1 MESTASTSVNDDAVS
16 QVLGKDKPGR
26 IRGMG
31 RGITATKIA
40 FMQARDSHVL
50 KLEAKQAEL
59 QDELRGLKDVV
70 RGLTASKSVSLTS
83 LFLFRERILWLPE
96 THISV

>member
-16 QVLGKDKPGR
+16 QVLGKDKLGR

-50 KLEAKQAEL
+50 MLEAKHAEL
-59 QDELRGLKDVV
+59 QDTVRGLQDAV
-70 RGLTASKSVSLTS
+70 RGLTASKSVS
-83 LFLFRERILWLPE
+83 
-96 THISV
+96 

>member
-1 MESTASTSVNDDAVS
+1 MESTASKNVKEDVVS
-16 QVLGKDKPGR
+16 RVLGKEKPGR

-40 FMQARDSHVL
+40 FMQARDSHVQ

-59 QDELRGLKDVV
+59 QKVV
-70 RGLTASKSVSLTS
+70 RGLQDVVRCLAASKSVS
-83 LFLFRERILWLPE
+83 
-96 THISV
+96 

>member
-1 MESTASTSVNDDAVS
+1 MS

-31 RGITATKIA
+31 RGITAMKIA

-50 KLEAKQAEL
+50 MLEAKQAEL
-59 QDELRGLKDVV
+59 QDAVRGLQDIFC
-70 RGLTASKSVSLTS
+70 GLTASKSVS
-83 LFLFRERILWLPE
+83 
-96 THISV
+96 